1 MTEICNETFV
11 NFIKT
16 STGFG
21 TKGAQI
27 EDVELINEHKSEVLE
42 IKASGGIKT
51 EEDAIKFIKAGATR
65 LGTSSGVEI
74 MKNCKCEHD
83 CDCHDHECKCKGE

>member
-21 TKGAQI
+21 KRVASVHDI
-27 EDVELINEHKSEVLE
+27 KLMKSHANELLE
-42 IKASGGIKT
+42 IKASGGIT
-51 EEDAIKFIKAGATR
+51 SENQALELINEGATR
-65 LGTSSGVEI
+65 IGTSSGVKII
-74 MKNCKCEHD
+74 MGSDK
-83 CDCHDHECKCKGE
+83 